1 MSQQR
6 INYKDCFS
14 SNEKLDTFRKV
25 CCVLLMENMQCLK
38 LRKNDMGSGI
48 TLPKVIGF
56 TVHYIRLYTE
66 EEAKISIKILV
77 TR

>member
-6 INYKDCFS
+6 INCKDCFS

-25 CCVLLMENMQCLK
+25 YCILLMGNMQCLK
-38 LRKNDMGSGI
+38 LRKNDMGSGV
-48 TLPKVIGF
+48 TLRKIMGF
-56 TVHYIRLYTE
+56 KVHYIRLFTE
-66 EEAKISIKILV
+66 EEAKVSIKILI